1 MHFTLTLLALC
12 AALAFTPAGRADGRE
27 IVARTEVTKWGQ
39 LPAAFEISGQAL
51 PEDVAASDFT
61 ITGEATGWGASSL
74 HPFSCVAEAVEA
86 DGDGWRLVPE
96 QFPDKYFYVKKLA
109 VRCAGHA
116 ELDFGLEDIGRTV
129 TSVADDFSLY
139 EDPAAQLSARVYLP
153 QADEPVPVVVV
164 FHGYGDTENLLTYR
178 TAIPWAEPE
187 FQAAHPC
194 AVIAPVIPDALYT
207 SEFVRAGVCEGVLG
221 WIDAQAQ
228 AGRVDPK
235 RVYAMGNS
243 FGGMT
248 AIELAE
254 QHPDRVA
261 AVLALCPALNYS
273 AHAIQRLDALADIP
287 VAIVQAEH
295 DETIPVQVG
304 RDAAAALEAA
314 GNPTVTLRVY
324 SDEEMN
330 AAGAKLGSGEVYSF
344 HHVELAAMEPPEFE
358 HYAEWLFNQM
368 IP

>member
-51 PEDVAASDFT
+51 PEGVTASDFI
-61 ITGEATGWGASSL
+61 ITGEASGWGASSL
-74 HPFSCVAEAVEA
+74 HPFSCEAASVEA
-86 DGDGWRLVPE
+86 LGDGWRLVPE
-96 QFPDKYFYVKKLA
+96 RFPDKFFYVRKLE
-109 VRCAGHA
+109 VRCAGHGA
-116 ELDFGLEDIGRTV
+116 LDFTLEDIDCTV
-129 TSVADDFSLY
+129 TPVADDFSLY
-139 EDPAAQLSARVYLP
+139 EDPASQLSARVYLP

-187 FQAAHPC
+187 FQATHPC

-273 AHAIQRLDALADIP
+273 AHATQRLDALAGIP

-295 DETIPVQVG
+295 DETIPIQVG

-314 GNPTVTLRVY
+314 GNPSVTLRIY
-324 SDEEMN
+324 TDDEMT
-330 AAGAKLGSGEVYSF
+330 AAGAKPGSAEVYSF
-344 HHVELAAMEPPEFE
+344 HHVELAAMEPPEFDR
-358 HYAEWLFNQM
+358 YAEWLFSQK